1 MAKIN
6 KEELTAEQIQK
17 AMTCKTADEL
27 MKAAKAEG
35 FDITEDEAKAY
46 LAELADVELDSEA
59 LKQAAGG
66 HLGGYAC
73 TLRSLTT
80 PKK

>member
-17 AMTCKTADEL
+17 AMSCKTADEL
-27 MKAAKAEG
+27 MKVAKAEG

-46 LAELADVELDSEA
+46 MAELADVEVDREA
-59 LKQAAGG
+59 LKAAAGG
-66 HLGGYAC
+66 HSCGKISFKLPYKGN
-73 TLRSLTT
+73 
-80 PKK
+80 